1 MPANTQDVQIKSHCH
16 KCQIVLCLW
25 LVIGVGTC
33 EEKHHS
39 YSFPFTGNKR
49 MYSAHTVCPV
59 KFDLSH
65 HAVVVTMDQP
75 HDSSEVFG
83 NAAGCEVTLGLQIV
97 NFVI

>member
-1 MPANTQDVQIKSHCH
+1 
-16 KCQIVLCLW
+16 
-25 LVIGVGTC
+25 
-33 EEKHHS
+33 
-39 YSFPFTGNKR
+39 